1 METSDN
7 NCSTDAGNVLV
18 SELSLSPRLRNILN
32 RVGCVRIRDIE
43 QYSKDSII
51 RFRNLGPKTYE
62 ELMEVCDRFEIRI
75 YDRKDLNDKEHKVHF
90 SYFQYQDAFDLGIK
104 CKEDVWNKS
113 LEELKELA
121 GNDRVMYAKFK
132 ILWEYRK

>member
-32 RVGCVRIRDIE
+32 RAGCVKIRDIE

>member
-1 METSDN
+1 
-7 NCSTDAGNVLV
+7 
-18 SELSLSPRLRNILN
+18 
-32 RVGCVRIRDIE
+32 
-43 QYSKDSII
+43 
-51 RFRNLGPKTYE
+51 
-62 ELMEVCDRFEIRI
+62 MEVCDRLEIRI

-132 ILWEYRK
+132 ILWECRK